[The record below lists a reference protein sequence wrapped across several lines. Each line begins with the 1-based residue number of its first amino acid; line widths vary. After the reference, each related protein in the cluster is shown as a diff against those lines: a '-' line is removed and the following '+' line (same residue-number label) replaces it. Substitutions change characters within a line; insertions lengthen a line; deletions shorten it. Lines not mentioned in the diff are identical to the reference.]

1 MAGHRA
7 GLAAVPHTV
16 ERAPDSGI
24 SCLTLS
30 AFSSETGGAHR
41 RPDPR
46 LATLV
51 KYMPQTDHLRRIR
64 FWLAAFVAGLV
75 LSGVTAF
82 PLQSELR
89 WLVSR
94 LHADSLQSMAEST
107 GLLPWIKRVYVALST
122 TNAHYPFLAY
132 GTDWLAFA
140 HLVIAAAFIGPYGD
154 PVRNKWV
161 ITFGLIAC
169 AAVIPLALIA
179 GSMRGIPLPWRLID
193 CSFGILGSVP
203 LLICKRS
210 ILALE
215 CRGG

>member
-1 MAGHRA
+1 
-7 GLAAVPHTV
+7 
-16 ERAPDSGI
+16 
-24 SCLTLS
+24 
-30 AFSSETGGAHR
+30 
-41 RPDPR
+41 
-46 LATLV
+46 
-51 KYMPQTDHLRRIR
+51 MPQTDHLRRIR
-64 FWLAAFVAGLV
+64 FWLAAFIAGLF

-89 WLVSR
+89 WLLSC
-94 LHADSLQSMAEST
+94 LHAGSLQPMAEST
-107 GLLPWIKRVYVALST
+107 GLLPWIERVYVALST
-122 TNAHYPFLAY
+122 TNSHYPFLAY

-140 HLVIAAAFIGPYGD
+140 HVVIAVAFIGPYID

-161 ITFGLIAC
+161 VTFGLVVC
-169 AAVIPLALIA
+169 AGVIPLALIA

-215 CRGG
+215 CRGGRRIRGRDKP